1 MRAGDMLGGVLT
13 RYSPVTRCAFGIRHS
28 AFGIRH
34 SALGIGHW
42 ALGIGHWAL
51 RTSTSYSRLGHT
63 GTAAGLFVPILLL
76 AALPV
81 SVAAAQSELTIDAPM
96 SLRRAADRVRA
107 VDLSRLARDL
117 HRAGLDLPARMNV
130 TMIPEDDPRA
140 SDIPRWIVGLALAQ
154 RDVVIF
160 PERVLPYPYDSVESV
175 FRTKWHISRS
185 PSAQAASR
193 CHAGFR
199 KALRCRSMGGWRV
212 SGQLRLILEMLRNP
226 GTSDLSR
233 LFAANTEPEADQA
246 YGLSAALVADL
257 QRRHGSGMPGSVAAR
272 VARGVSFA
280 SAFEMETGETPDHA
294 ATRAWA
300 AYRRWTVWVPALT
313 DGTAAWVAILGLATA
328 AYIAR
333 RRRRARR
340 RRLWDE
346 EDLAIRD
353 AEE

>member
-1 MRAGDMLGGVLT
+1 
-13 RYSPVTRCAFGIRHS
+13 
-28 AFGIRH
+28 
-34 SALGIGHW
+34 
-42 ALGIGHWAL
+42 LGIGHWAL
-51 RTSTSYSRLGHT
+51 RTSTSYSRR
-63 GTAAGLFVPILLL
+63 VQILLL

-117 HRAGLDLPARMNV
+117 RGAGLDLPARMNV

-175 FRTKWHISRS
+175 LTHEVAHLALSER
-185 PSAQAASR
+185 
-193 CHAGFR
+193 AGGQPLPRWFQEGV
-199 KALRCRSMGGWRV
+199 AMSVDGGWRV

-226 GTSDLSR
+226 GTSELSR
-233 LFAANTEPEADQA
+233 LFAANTEPEAAQA

-257 QRRHGSGMPGSVAAR
+257 QRRHGSGTPGKVAAR
-272 VARGVSFA
+272 VAQGVSFA

-328 AYIAR
+328 AYVAR

-353 AEE
+353 AEK

>member
-1 MRAGDMLGGVLT
+1 MSQVLDTSFQDVSPARSAGKKILPLPRRSLDG
-13 RYSPVTRCAFGIRHS
+13 
-28 AFGIRH
+28 
-34 SALGIGHW
+34 
-42 ALGIGHWAL
+42 L
-51 RTSTSYSRLGHT
+51 RRSL
-63 GTAAGLFVPILLL
+63 AGLFLQILLL
-76 AALPV
+76 AVLPV
-81 SVAAAQSELTIDAPM
+81 SIAAAQSELTIDAPT
-96 SLRRAADRVRA
+96 SLGRAADRVRA
-107 VDLSRLARDL
+107 VDLSRLARDF
-117 HRAGLDLPARMNV
+117 HRAGLDLPARINV

-175 FRTKWHISRS
+175 FTHEVAHLALSER
-185 PSAQAASR
+185 
-193 CHAGFR
+193 AGGQPLPRWFQEGV
-199 KALRCRSMGGWRV
+199 AMSVDGGWRV

-226 GTSDLSR
+226 GTSELSR
-233 LFAANTEPEADQA
+233 LFAANTEPEAAQA

-257 QRRHGSGMPGSVAAR
+257 QRRHGSGMPGKVAAR

-280 SAFEMETGETPDHA
+280 TAFEMETGETPDHA

-328 AYIAR
+328 AYVAR

-353 AEE
+353 AED